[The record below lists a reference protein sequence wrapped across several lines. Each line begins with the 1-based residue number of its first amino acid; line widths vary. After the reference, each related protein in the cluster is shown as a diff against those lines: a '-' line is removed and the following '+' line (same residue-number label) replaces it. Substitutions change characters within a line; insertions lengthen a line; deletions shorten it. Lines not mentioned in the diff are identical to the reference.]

1 MGAIATA
8 IRNDRSCEDCRVE
21 GCTLFETLRHN
32 GSWASFLRGR
42 TLHRFRARQTVFHEG
57 TPAPLVHFL
66 CKGQVKLSI
75 AGRLGDSRI
84 VRLVSAARTPCE
96 ILDKAGFGAHAHG
109 VTCETLTD
117 CQVCCLSKADFARI
131 MSDEPEFAVRVLHDV
146 SAEAGA
152 LIESLRDAAGG
163 PLGKRLLK
171 LLRRLADQCGV
182 AVPGGVE
189 LDLSLDR
196 REWGQML
203 GASRES
209 VARLLNNLQRQGVVS
224 LQGRRITL
232 SAKEGPTAQSCD
244 SDHSRV

>member
-1 MGAIATA
+1 MGMLATA

-21 GCTLFETLRHN
+21 GCTLFGTLQHDA
-32 GSWASFLRGR
+32 SWAYYLRAR

-75 AGRLGDSRI
+75 AGRLRVSRI

-117 CQVCCLSKADFARI
+117 CQVCCLSKADFARLL
-131 MSDEPEFAVRVLHDV
+131 SDEPAFAARVLSAV

-152 LIESLRDAAGG
+152 LIESLREATAGQ
-163 PLGKRLLK
+163 LRARLAKMLTK
-171 LLRRLADQCGV
+171 LADQHGV
-182 AVPGGVE
+182 RTARGID
-189 LDLSLDR
+189 LDFSLSR
-196 REWGQML
+196 REWAEIL
-203 GASRES
+203 GTSRET
-209 VARLLNNLQRQGVVS
+209 VARLLNELHREEVLALS
-224 LQGRRITL
+224 GRRITIL
-232 SAKEGPTAQSCD
+232 AFDRLNRMS
-244 SDHSRV
+244 V